1 MTYAHAIIIAAGIVG
16 AAVIF
21 SGGTN
26 ARVEEKLTY
35 YGFALSERAALRLD
49 TRTGELTLCKVRVEV
64 PGKIGVD
71 CGDR

>member
-26 ARVEEKLTY
+26 AQVEQVLTY
-35 YGFALSERAALRLD
+35 QMFGLSERVVLRMD
-49 TRTGELTLCKVRVEV
+49 TRTGEMTLCRVRVEV